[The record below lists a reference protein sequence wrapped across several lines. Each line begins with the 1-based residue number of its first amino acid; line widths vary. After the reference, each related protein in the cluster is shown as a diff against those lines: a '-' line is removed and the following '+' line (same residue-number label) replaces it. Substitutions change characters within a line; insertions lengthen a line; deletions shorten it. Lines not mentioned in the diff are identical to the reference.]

1 MSVGHPNQNSAQAND
16 YMAAEHERETR
27 SVKMRMILSTVVMIA
42 ALALAPAAMADS
54 SSVGTYGGQGGEV
67 AGSVASASDPASQ
80 SSSLPF
86 TGLDVGL
93 MAGGGALLLLIGLT
107 MARTVPRNRDV

>member
-1 MSVGHPNQNSAQAND
+1 
-16 YMAAEHERETR
+16 
-27 SVKMRMILSTVVMIA
+27 MRMILSTVVVVV

-67 AGSVASASDPASQ
+67 AGSVASDPGNQA
-80 SSSLPF
+80 SSLPF

-107 MARTVPRNRDV
+107 MARAVPRNRDV